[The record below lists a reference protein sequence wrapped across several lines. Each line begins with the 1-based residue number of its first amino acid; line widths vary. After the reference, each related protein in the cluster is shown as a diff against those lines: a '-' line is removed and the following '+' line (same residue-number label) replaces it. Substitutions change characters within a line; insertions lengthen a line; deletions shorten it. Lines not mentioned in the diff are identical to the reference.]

1 MPPKLLVR
9 QRQADKDAAPRSR
22 HPRTE
27 GNIAVGVAIIARQV
41 IAVDLIE
48 QVLKPGGHTH
58 ALGHLPCTEE
68 VQHDMARRF
77 RFAVGDGDI
86 GPSQRRRIT
95 AHGGDHFN
103 RRIRHTRRRIVSD
116 ALDIILDLTH
126 KQRGPHIGARGGKI
140 DARLRQPGRLRI
152 KSEITDIDVAI
163 GQPAA
168 GIDRKP
174 AIALDIAGHCL
185 LARQRHTP

>member
-1 MPPKLLVR
+1 MVVKVAPL
-9 QRQADKDAAPRSR
+9 AA
-22 HPRTE
+22 HKAE
-27 GNIAVGVAIIARQV
+27 H
-41 IAVDLIE
+41 AVDPERTGKIITGIKVE
-48 QVLKPGGHTH
+48 PVKT
-58 ALGHLPCTEE
+58 CI
-68 VQHDMARRF
+68 
-77 RFAVGDGDI
+77 DI